1 MMKLYIDYCEKKSEI
16 PNSKL
21 LKKLYNLEV
30 RTLQIRIHSSVQFLD
45 VYVHFEPED
54 PIIIF
59 EHQVSEDEIIVS
71 DCGLQDVSIS
81 PFIDALCEHRTVA
94 MLDVSHNALGK

>member
-1 MMKLYIDYCEKKSEI
+1 MMKLYIDYCGKKSEI
-16 PNSKL
+16 PNFKL
-21 LKKLYNLEV
+21 LKKLYDLEV
-30 RTLQIRIHSSVQFLD
+30 CTLQILIYSLVQFLD
-45 VYVHFEPED
+45 VYVYFEPD
-54 PIIIF
+54 DLIIIF
-59 EHQVSEDEIIVS
+59 EYQVSEDEIIAS